1 MSAIKGARWN
11 GEPAKAWAGTAIVG
25 ESPASTWW
33 CAGLVGQRRACV
45 KVEAPNGA
53 FYLDNEDG
61 SGTSK
66 VKAGGGPRSY
76 HRSLPVVE
84 GSFEVATINSGA
96 KPIVCPICRISVN
109 ALVVAGRE
117 EAVAL
122 RAQAASIGRTANSA
136 ETMRQL
142 AFLQH
147 MLYAHR
153 AVEMV
158 ELVRRPASVAANW
171 SCCCGYAGQ
180 CYAVVLHLLYLAE
193 AGELEDHLTL
203 HILAGA

>member
-33 CAGLVGQRRACV
+33 CAGLVGQRRACVKVEAPNV

-96 KPIVCPICRISVN
+96 KPIVCPICRI
-109 ALVVAGRE
+109 
-117 EAVAL
+117 AVL
-122 RAQAASIGRTANSA
+122 AQAASIGRTANSA